1 MDTSKINFNDFNSP
15 FCGSVFIPTPS
26 YEVPVVF
33 DTYVDDRRLTFDSR
47 QLEEE
52 DNEGATFLFEG
63 CKFDESSVG
72 WFIPD
77 VEPSDEV
84 PDDDELSPT

>member
-1 MDTSKINFNDFNSP
+1 M
-15 FCGSVFIPTPS
+15 
-26 YEVPVVF
+26 F

-52 DNEGATFLFEG
+52 DNGGATFLFEG

-72 WFIPD
+72 
-77 VEPSDEV
+77 
-84 PDDDELSPT
+84 